1 MNISM
6 YPQGGAHCV
15 VVSGPRH
22 DDAKFASEWLQ
33 AAAEADRLLQ
43 THLSSDANFEQNCLD
58 DGYPINFSAAA
69 LEFISL
75 WRVGG
80 GVFLLECDLSPEL
93 LEHLFCVMTQVGF
106 FVSGGDYYRMA
117 VPKDLNAET
126 IRRAV
131 LIVNATEELD
141 GCLHLERLL
150 NTMTAEKAKKLA
162 MRLFQE
168 RFPRTRTRS
177 SN

>member
-43 THLSSDANFEQNCLD
+43 THLSSDANFEQNWLV

-75 WRVGG
+75 WRVKG
-80 GVFLLECDLSPEL
+80 GVFLIIGPPSPA
-93 LEHLFCVMTQVGF
+93 Q
-106 FVSGGDYYRMA
+106 S
-117 VPKDLNAET
+117 K
-126 IRRAV
+126 
-131 LIVNATEELD
+131 
-141 GCLHLERLL
+141 HLE
-150 NTMTAEKAKKLA
+150 TASTQL
-162 MRLFQE
+162 RLFV
-168 RFPRTRTRS
+168 
-177 SN
+177 